1 MIHSKNE
8 RKGKKM
14 NYKCCIFDLDGTI
27 INTIHSITYT
37 TNLVM
42 AEFGFRAL
50 TEAEMMKIVGDGYK
64 TQMKRSL
71 TACGD
76 KELVHY
82 EESLPL
88 YQKLFAKNCLRQ
100 LEPYEGMRELLDAM
114 KKAGM
119 KLFVFTNK
127 PHARAIE
134 NVECVYGKGYFDY
147 ILGEQEGIPKKPD
160 PTGANM
166 IIEKFGFKPE
176 ECLYMGDTNTDMKT
190 AIAAKMDAVGAVWGF
205 RGREEL
211 AQFSPKYMAD
221 TPLDVARLIGID
233 LEA

>member
-1 MIHSKNE
+1 MK
-8 RKGKKM
+8 
-14 NYKCCIFDLDGTI
+14 YKACIFDLDGTI
-27 INTIHSITYT
+27 INTVHSLTHT

-42 AEFGFRAL
+42 AEFGLRAL
-50 TEAEMMKIVGDGYK
+50 SEEEMMKIVGDGYK
-64 TQMKRSL
+64 MQMKRSL

-88 YQKLFAKNCLRQ
+88 YKKLFAQNCLYQ
-100 LEPYEGMRELLDAM
+100 LEPYEGMRELLEAM

-119 KLFVFTNK
+119 KILVLTNK
-127 PHARAIE
+127 PHQRAVE
-134 NVECVYGKGYFDY
+134 NVEAVYGKGYFDD
-147 ILGEQEGIPKKPD
+147 ILGEQDGIPKKPD
-160 PTGANM
+160 ITGVKILM
-166 IIEKFGFKPE
+166 EKFDLKPE

-190 AIAAKMDAVGAVWGF
+190 AIAANLDAVGAVWGF

-211 AQFSPKYMAD
+211 SQFSPKYMAD

-233 LEA
+233 L